1 MPNAFINQN
10 SGHALPTVAFQY
22 FMNSTVDT
30 VASPVIRKVMGTD
43 MIRVSFANPHLMYTV
58 LAVGILHLNRVS
70 PNKERSFAEA
80 YFWQHAIQQYQKA
93 LSSPV
98 RRDNV
103 DALLSS
109 CMMMGVMT
117 ICPENFK
124 PTDSWVLTNRPEAMN
139 WLCLQSGLRTIISIA
154 APYIPDSIWAL
165 SFDAIVKEERTIFD
179 KKPQAGR
186 EGLDPDLADLCQID
200 EYTTENNS
208 IYYDPLRILSALL
221 KLENNRPNS
230 AHISSFMGRLECDF
244 LALCRKRDVPA
255 LVMLVQWMGRMCAA
269 AEWQPW
275 IEGRIRPEC
284 IAICMFLEHST
295 DPLVLRLLKF
305 PAEASGYEL
314 TVPLNG

>member
-1 MPNAFINQN
+1 MISPQ
-10 SGHALPTVAFQY
+10 L
-22 FMNSTVDT
+22 
-30 VASPVIRKVMGTD
+30 ASSLNEFPQ
-43 MIRVSFANPHLMYTV
+43 NPHLMYTV
-58 LAVGILHLNRVS
+58 LAVGILHLNRIS

-80 YFWQHAIQQYQKA
+80 YFWQQALRQYQTA
-93 LSSPV
+93 LYSSV
-98 RRDNV
+98 RPDNV

-117 ICPENFK
+117 ICPENFS

-139 WLCLQSGLRTIISIA
+139 WLCLQSGLRTIIALA
-154 APYIPDSIWAL
+154 APYIPDSIWAV
-165 SFDAIVKEERTIFD
+165 SFDAIVKEEGTIFD
-179 KKPQAGR
+179 KKPQTGR

-221 KLENNRPNS
+221 KLERNRPNS
-230 AHISSFMGRLECDF
+230 AHVSSFMGRLECDF

-255 LVMLVQWMGRMCAA
+255 LAMLVQWMGLMCAA

-275 IEGRIRPEC
+275 IEGRIRSEC

-295 DPLVLRLLKF
+295 DPLVLRLLRF